1 MTFMQTNEREG
12 YGKFKATIKANR
24 YSSAF
29 MRAYLI
35 KKLQFNNIVILKNK
49 VAHGSVII
57 TMDKLKSSRIVK
69 QFIYTYRRLSIGNI
83 E

>member
-1 MTFMQTNEREG
+1 MQIEGYEVAFMQANEREN
-12 YGKFKATIKANR
+12 KFRATIKANR

-35 KKLQFNNIVILKNK
+35 KKLQFNNIVLLKNK

-69 QFIYTYRRLSIGNI
+69 CLHISI
-83 E
+83 